1 MYQLQKTVNDE
12 VVFASRSVGS
22 IQAAEYMLKSIASQE
37 DFIGIVDKSGQ
48 LVDMTV
54 RSVIWTPGET
64 GVKYKNENGNIV
76 ELKIKIVES

>member
-1 MYQLQKTVNDE
+1 MYQLQKIVNDE

-48 LVDMTV
+48 LVDMIEKM
-54 RSVIWTPGET
+54 VIWSPGDRGLKFENQNRVIEFKII
-64 GVKYKNENGNIV
+64 VKP
-76 ELKIKIVES
+76 

>member
-48 LVDMTV
+48 LVDMIEKM
-54 RSVIWTPGET
+54 VIWSPGDRGLKFENQNRVIEFKII
-64 GVKYKNENGNIV
+64 VKP
-76 ELKIKIVES
+76 

>member
-48 LVDMTV
+48 LVDMTE
-54 RSVIWTPGET
+54 RMVIWSPGDRGLKFENQNRVIEFKII
-64 GVKYKNENGNIV
+64 VKP
-76 ELKIKIVES
+76 

>member
-12 VVFASRSVGS
+12 VVFTSRSMGS

-48 LVDMTV
+48 LVDMTEKM
-54 RSVIWTPGET
+54 VIWSPGDRGLKFENQNRVIEFKII
-64 GVKYKNENGNIV
+64 VKP
-76 ELKIKIVES
+76 

>member
-12 VVFASRSVGS
+12 VVFASRSMGS

-48 LVDMTV
+48 LVDMTEKM
-54 RSVIWTPGET
+54 VIWSPGDRGLKFENQNRVIEFKII
-64 GVKYKNENGNIV
+64 VKP
-76 ELKIKIVES
+76 

>member
-1 MYQLQKTVNDE
+1 MYQLQKIVNDE

-48 LVDMTV
+48 LVDMTEKI
-54 RSVIWTPGET
+54 VIWSPGDRGLKFENQNRVIEFKII
-64 GVKYKNENGNIV
+64 VKP
-76 ELKIKIVES
+76 

>member
-12 VVFASRSVGS
+12 VVLTSRSMGS

-48 LVDMTV
+48 LVDMTEKM
-54 RSVIWTPGET
+54 VIWSPGDRGLKFENQNRVIEFKII
-64 GVKYKNENGNIV
+64 VKP
-76 ELKIKIVES
+76 